1 VSPYQD
7 IDPTVKTVVTVK
19 GKDFTSGS
27 IQNGVYAVLMDE
39 KIWKPGEYMNAKGD
53 EGAITSAWVTPDQ
66 LEAGKGSF
74 TVKLTI
80 PENTLDR
87 THTYYIGTMAAHG
100 LALSDRSLDH
110 AEKITFKAIDYD
122 PNAVFPVDSV
132 TAAAVADSGRTNMK
146 VDWVYT
152 GATPS
157 RGWEISLARVRA
169 RDPPHWSHYA
179 AR

>member
-1 VSPYQD
+1 MSPYQD

-27 IQNGVYAVLMDE
+27 IQNGVYVVLMDE

-110 AEKITFKAIDYD
+110 AEKITFKAIDYG
-122 PNAVFPVDSV
+122 SRCRLR
-132 TAAAVADSGRTNMK
+132 SHEHEGRLGLH
-146 VDWVYT
+146 WRH
-152 GATPS
+152 PLS
-157 RGWEISLARVRA
+157 RLGDLARLRA
-169 RDPPHWSHYA
+169 
-179 AR
+179 